1 MRALCL
7 APGFYR
13 LSISILQAQK
23 LKRSGKM
30 YLISQHL
37 MIHDLV
43 MLLPIMKRIV
53 PLSLCVLVLAGCART
68 FGIERGIK
76 PEQQLDVEIKKE
88 QCAIIRTPQCDIAVE
103 PIDTRAWATL
113 LKHNIFEK
121 ERKNPSSIRIPKL
134 AFFHIIISNAGKS
147 PLTVE
152 SVTLSYGPDRVQP
165 LSVQKVIERCKSP
178 AYGAFHF
185 KRILT
190 PLRLIGD
197 MNCVRKINYERDVV
211 SYRLRVINPG
221 DRIIMIKA
229 FEWIPVQY
237 RELKIAVAIATVNNI
252 QKTIDFNFKRVEYRT
267 RGKFFRNPAKEKEE
281 EED

>member
-1 MRALCL
+1 
-7 APGFYR
+7 
-13 LSISILQAQK
+13 
-23 LKRSGKM
+23 M

-37 MIHDLV
+37 LIHDLA
-43 MLLPIMKRIV
+43 MLVPVMKRVI
-53 PLSLCVLVLAGCART
+53 PLSLSVLVLAGCART
-68 FGIERGIK
+68 FGVERGIK
-76 PEQQLDVEIKKE
+76 PEQRLDVEIKKGR
-88 QCAIIRTPQCDIAVE
+88 CAIIRTPQCDIAVE
-103 PIDTRAWATL
+103 PIDARAWAAL
-113 LKHNIFEK
+113 LDNSIFVR
-121 ERKNPSSIRIPKL
+121 ERRNPSNIRIPKL
-134 AFFHIIISNAGKS
+134 AFFHIIVSNAGRS

-152 SVTLSYGPDRVQP
+152 SVTLGYGPDRVQP
-165 LSVQKVIERCKSP
+165 LSAREVIERCKSP

-197 MNCVRKINYERDVV
+197 MNCIRKINYERDVV
-211 SYRLRVINPG
+211 GYRLRVVNPG

-237 RELKIAVAIATVNNI
+237 RELKIAVAISTFNNI

-267 RGKFFRNPAKEKEE
+267 RGKYYRNPAKAE